1 MVSHTSE
8 GLCVNV
14 NRNSP
19 QVNTCGCACRAR
31 GSLEFSRP
39 HRILTVEFSMKKIN
53 VYVLL
58 ALQQLISGGTHIV
71 AKVVVAD
78 VDPAAVTFLRS
89 IIASAGL
96 LAVFWSRSGPLRIE
110 RKDWGRVALMGFL
123 GVSLNQ
129 FLYLYGLRY
138 TTAANGALL
147 YAATPVFVLLLSH
160 LFLKETISLRKAIGI
175 ALAFVGIAIVIF
187 ERGVDLGSAY
197 ALGNL
202 LILVAVIGW
211 TLAMIVGKGLIVR
224 YGALQTTTAMMAAG
238 AVIFAPFGLVA
249 TIQVP
254 FPALGLFD
262 WAGILYLAL
271 GTSILG
277 YLLWYHALGRIDASK
292 VAVFAN
298 GQPVIAAILSL
309 VFLDYAITGN
319 FVMGSIITISGIVVT
334 QRG

>member
-1 MVSHTSE
+1 
-8 GLCVNV
+8 
-14 NRNSP
+14 
-19 QVNTCGCACRAR
+19 
-31 GSLEFSRP
+31 
-39 HRILTVEFSMKKIN
+39 MKKVN
-53 VYVLL
+53 VYVIL

-78 VDPAAVTFLRS
+78 VDPAALTFMRS
-89 IIASAGL
+89 IVASAGL
-96 LAVFWSRSGPLRIE
+96 LAVLWTRSGPLRIE
-110 RKDWGRVALMGFL
+110 RRDWGRVALMGFL

-129 FLYLYGLRY
+129 FLYLYGLSY

-160 LFLKETISLRKAIGI
+160 LFLKETISLKKSIGI
-175 ALAFVGIAIVIF
+175 TIAFIGIAIVIF
-187 ERGVDLGSAY
+187 ERGVDLSSDY
-197 ALGNL
+197 AMGNF

-224 YGALQTTTAMMAAG
+224 YGALRTTAAMMTAG
-238 AVIFAPFGLVA
+238 AVIFAPFGLFS
-249 TIQVP
+249 TLQVP
-254 FPALGLFD
+254 ISMLGAFD

-309 VFLDYAITGN
+309 VFLDYTITGS
-319 FVMGSIITISGIVVT
+319 FVTGSMITIAGIIIT